1 MFKHLATAT
10 ALSALMI
17 ASAGAQ
23 STPPSSST
31 SPGAATPPA
40 ASSTTSPSTSTTSQ
54 SMSNTSAM
62 GGAGAL
68 TSQKPDQWVA
78 SKFKGTDVLGPD
90 NQKVG
95 DVSDIL
101 FDQSG
106 QIAAYIVSVGGFLGM
121 GAKEVAL
128 APSSFQV
135 VSGEAAKPSTTGAG
149 NSTTTSAT
157 TAYQSDEKKL
167 KISMTKDQLKEA
179 ANFEYYKEPSRAPTT
194 PGSTAPRPGTP
205 GSGTR

>member
-40 ASSTTSPSTSTTSQ
+40 ASSTTSPSIGS
-54 SMSNTSAM
+54 TSAM
-62 GGAGAL
+62 GSTSAV

-157 TAYQSDEKKL
+157 TAYNSDEKKL